1 MADLFI
7 SYARGDRAKA
17 KLLAEALA
25 REGWSVWWDRNIP
38 PGKSFDE
45 VIEEALDSAKCVIVL
60 WSNESVSS
68 NWVKAEA
75 AEGARHGILVP
86 VLLERVKPPLE
97 FRRLQAADLSDWR
110 LSDQQAAYS
119 HPEFAEFLKAITQT
133 LGGAPTVK
141 MRDVPMPQAR
151 ESGPQMGSLQVQE
164 RWHAELIETGW
175 LMRRLRV
182 HLTEESHVIE
192 LTNRLTGEVVAVD
205 GTIRCKGGSLTE
217 VKEYFDFDVSD
228 GKARVP
234 VAIGY
239 KVAAWG
245 GVSRFRL
252 SVAGRTLYS
261 EEGS

>member
-7 SYARGDRAKA
+7 SYARGDRARA

-38 PGKSFDE
+38 PGKSFDK

-68 NWVKAEA
+68 DWVKAEA

-97 FRRLQAADLSDWR
+97 FRRLQAADLSDWH
-110 LSDQQAAYS
+110 LSDQQTASS
-119 HPEFAEFLKAITQT
+119 HPEFAGFLKAITQT
-133 LGGAPTVK
+133 LGGVPKVK
-141 MRDVPMPQAR
+141 VRDVPRPR
-151 ESGPQMGSLQVQE
+151 ESEPQTGPLQVQE
-164 RWHAELIETGW
+164 KWHAELIETGW

-192 LTNRLTGEVVAVD
+192 LTNRLSGEVVKVD
-205 GTIRCKGGSLTE
+205 EAIRCSGGSLTE
-217 VKEYFDFDVSD
+217 VKEYFEFDVSD
-228 GKARVP
+228 GTARLPVGIWYKVTGWARVT
-234 VAIGY
+234 
-239 KVAAWG
+239 
-245 GVSRFRL
+245 RFRL

-261 EEGS
+261 EENS